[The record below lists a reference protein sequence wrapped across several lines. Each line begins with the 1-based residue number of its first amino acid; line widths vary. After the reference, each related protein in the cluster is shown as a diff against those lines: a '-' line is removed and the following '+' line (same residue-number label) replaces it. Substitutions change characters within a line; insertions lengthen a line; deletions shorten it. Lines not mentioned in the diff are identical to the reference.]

1 MDTPNTSA
9 FDTLLH
15 SLCNPWDEM
24 LSHVSPENKA
34 VISEV
39 RFRTGRPI
47 SLTIRGEP
55 WFLGQQGDL
64 HKIPAQ
70 HSRVPTQ
77 SEMEELVAALCGYS
91 IHTHAQEIRQG
102 YISLPG
108 GGRAGLCG
116 QAILQNGELRGIEH
130 IASLNL
136 RIAREIPGAAD
147 PLMAAV
153 YSMQYGMLIY
163 GPPGSGKTT
172 ILKDVIRQLTD
183 GSYGYHT
190 VAAADERGELQCGT
204 ASLSTLDHL
213 LGYPKHTAVTQAA
226 RTLAPEYIICDE
238 IGTEEEVRAMAYA
251 LGTGVKLIAT
261 VHAGSREEFQERRI
275 VRELIGAG
283 LFDWFA
289 QLDASCN
296 PCNVVSLYRGKRP
309 C

>member
-91 IHTHAQEIRQG
+91 IHTHAQ
-102 YISLPG
+102 
-108 GGRAGLCG
+108 
-116 QAILQNGELRGIEH
+116 
-130 IASLNL
+130 
-136 RIAREIPGAAD
+136 
-147 PLMAAV
+147 
-153 YSMQYGMLIY
+153 
-163 GPPGSGKTT
+163 
-172 ILKDVIRQLTD
+172 
-183 GSYGYHT
+183 
-190 VAAADERGELQCGT
+190 
-204 ASLSTLDHL
+204 
-213 LGYPKHTAVTQAA
+213 
-226 RTLAPEYIICDE
+226 
-238 IGTEEEVRAMAYA
+238 
-251 LGTGVKLIAT
+251 
-261 VHAGSREEFQERRI
+261 
-275 VRELIGAG
+275 
-283 LFDWFA
+283 
-289 QLDASCN
+289 
-296 PCNVVSLYRGKRP
+296 
-309 C
+309 